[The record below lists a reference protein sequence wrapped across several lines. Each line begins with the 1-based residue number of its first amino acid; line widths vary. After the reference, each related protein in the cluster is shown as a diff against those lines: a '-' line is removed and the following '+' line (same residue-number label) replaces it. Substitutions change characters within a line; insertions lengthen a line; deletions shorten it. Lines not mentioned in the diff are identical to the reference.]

1 MTHITFDRRIR
12 RKKRISENITGTKEK
27 PRISVFRS
35 NRYIYVQAID
45 DIEKST
51 IVSVSSNVF
60 KKKAESNKEKK
71 TIEAKQAGILLAKA
85 LKEKKIETGVFD
97 RGMYA
102 YNGRVKAL
110 AEGLREGGLKI

>member
-1 MTHITFDRRIR
+1 MRKINFDRRFR
-12 RKKRISENITGTKEK
+12 RKKRISDNITGTKEK
-27 PRISVFRS
+27 PRVSVFRS
-35 NRYIYVQAID
+35 NRYIYAQAID
-45 DIEKST
+45 DIGRLT
-51 IVSVSSNVF
+51 IAFASSATF
-60 KKKAESNKEKK
+60 KKTRELNREKK
-71 TIEAKQAGILLAKA
+71 TTEAKQVGILLAKA

>member
-1 MTHITFDRRIR
+1 MKIIEFNKKIR
-12 RKKRISENITGTKEK
+12 RKRRVSSEIIGTNKK
-27 PRISVFRS
+27 PRISVYRS
-35 NRYIYVQAID
+35 NKYIYAQAVD
-45 DIEKST
+45 DITRTT
-51 IVSVSSNVF
+51 IVSASNQG
-60 KKKAESNKEKK
+60 ASGRK
-71 TIEAKQAGILLAKA
+71 TEEAKKVGLALAKL

>member
-1 MTHITFDRRIR
+1 MRKINFNRRIR

-45 DIEKST
+45 DMGRST
-51 IVSVSSNVF
+51 IAFASSATF
-60 KKKAESNKEKK
+60 KKTRGSNKEKK
-71 TIEAKQAGILLAKA
+71 TIEAKQVGILLAKE

-110 AEGLREGGLKI
+110 TEGLREGGLKI

>member
-1 MTHITFDRRIR
+1 MKNVTLDRKQRRKRRIS
-12 RKKRISENITGTKEK
+12 KGIFGTKEK

-35 NRYIYVQAID
+35 NQYIYAQAVD
-45 DIEKST
+45 DGSRT
-51 IVSVSSNVF
+51 TLASVSSVSKRN
-60 KKKAESNKEKK
+60 EEQGKK
-71 TIEAKQAGILLAKA
+71 TKTEEAKQAGLFLAKA
-85 LKEKKIETGVFD
+85 LIAKHIETGVFD